1 MASLLRQIV
10 AGPRARHAETDLDL
24 CYVTPQIIATSGP
37 SGSYP
42 RRAYRNP
49 LDQFVKFL
57 DLNHGSD
64 WAIWEFRAEGAGYPD
79 EEVHGRVWHYP
90 WPDHHPPPFNLVP
103 LILCGIKRW
112 LQDDSDGKE
121 DNKRVAVVH
130 CKAGKGRSGTMV
142 CSYLISE
149 CGWKQEEALARFT
162 EKRMRPGFGQGVSI
176 PSQLRWVGYV
186 DRWARCNKVYND
198 RKIEITELHIS
209 GLRNG
214 VKVRVQGYVD
224 EGKKIESFHTFTK
237 KDCMMIENNE
247 LDKRKTTSKIK
258 DQQNLGTKTLKN
270 TDREHCGTI
279 MKFRPSSPIILPTS
293 DVNIDFERRN
303 KSGIGWKLVTS
314 LAHVWFNCF
323 FEGQGPERNGQPDEN
338 GVFEIEWDKMDGIK
352 GSSKKG
358 ARAFD
363 RLAVVWQIYQPS
375 LEDNNQIKELSSEPR
390 SQSPVPQM
398 TAANW
403 QGNLEAEIENQKDLG
418 LQIDSP

>member
-1 MASLLRQIV
+1 MTSLLRQIV
-10 AGPRARHAETDLDL
+10 AGPRARHAEADLDL

-37 SGSYP
+37 SGHYP

-79 EEVHGRVWHYP
+79 EEVHGRVCHYP

-103 LILCGIKRW
+103 VILCGIRNW
-112 LQDDSDGKE
+112 LQDDSGCKQE
-121 DNKRVAVVH
+121 NKRVAVVH

-186 DRWARCNKVYND
+186 DRWARYNKVYND
-198 RKIEITELHIS
+198 SKIEILELHIS

-214 VKVRVQGYVD
+214 LKVRVQGYVD
-224 EGKKIESFHTFTK
+224 EGKKIENFYTFTK
-237 KDCMMIENNE
+237 KDCMKVENNE
-247 LDKRKTTSKIK
+247 LDNRKTVSKLE
-258 DQQNLGTKTLKN
+258 DQQNLRTKTLKN
-270 TDREHCGTI
+270 QDGENCGKI
-279 MKFRPSSPIILPTS
+279 MKFRPSTPILLPTS

-323 FEGQGPERNGQPDEN
+323 FEGQGPEKNGHPDEK

-363 RLAVVWQIYQPS
+363 RLAVVWQIYHPT
-375 LEDNNQIKELSSEPR
+375 LKDNDQRKEVSSKLQL
-390 SQSPVPQM
+390 QSPVPQI
-398 TAANW
+398 TTTDLPRNE
-403 QGNLEAEIENQKDLG
+403 EAVTENQKDLG
-418 LQIDSP
+418 LETKNP